1 MTNIRN
7 ATGGG
12 EGGWD
17 GRRGREYFQMT
28 KHIAST
34 VDLVKKNTFLKSLKT
49 IFLNTLGEKLCRNNE
64 L

>member
-34 VDLVKKNTFLKSLKT
+34 VDMVKKILFLKV
-49 IFLNTLGEKLCRNNE
+49 
-64 L
+64 